1 VTQLS
6 TSEVFDHIAMTR
18 PTALVVELYDN
29 AIDHLTNAVDAIEAN
44 DIERRCH
51 QVNFATEAV
60 AALHLGLDFDHGGD
74 VTATLSAIYRFCL
87 AEMIRINLRNDGKTA
102 RKIIDVL
109 LPLREAWKQVDQQI
123 LSGVPEN
130 AIESAIV
137 QHVESAQRQ
146 IEANAAA

>member
-1 VTQLS
+1 
-6 TSEVFDHIAMTR
+6 MTR

-29 AIDHLTNAVDAIEAN
+29 AIDHLANAVDAIEAN
-44 DIERRCH
+44 DIEQRCH

-87 AEMIRINLRNDGKTA
+87 AEMIRINLRNDGQTA

-109 LPLREAWKQVDQQI
+109 LPLRAAWKQVDQQI
-123 LSGVPEN
+123 LSGVSEST
-130 AIESAIV
+130 IESSIV
-137 QHVESAQRQ
+137 KHVECAHRQ
-146 IEANAAA
+146 IETTAAA